1 MHQLN
6 MSIALTENPTIVR
19 EGKPKIR
26 EYVDLML
33 ALDEILG
40 KNYQVVEDNHG
51 QIVIFTNMKNNSGK
65 LRFMQKRDLNK
76 FAY

>member
-19 EGKPKIR
+19 EGKPKIQD
-26 EYVDLML
+26 YIDFLL
-33 ALDEILG
+33 ALEEILDG
-40 KNYQVVEDNHG
+40 NYEVVEDNHG

>member
-6 MSIALTENPTIVR
+6 MSIAITENPTIVR
-19 EGKPKIR
+19 EGKPKIQD
-26 EYVDLML
+26 YIDFLL
-33 ALDEILG
+33 ALEEILDG
-40 KNYQVVEDNHG
+40 NYEVVEDNHG